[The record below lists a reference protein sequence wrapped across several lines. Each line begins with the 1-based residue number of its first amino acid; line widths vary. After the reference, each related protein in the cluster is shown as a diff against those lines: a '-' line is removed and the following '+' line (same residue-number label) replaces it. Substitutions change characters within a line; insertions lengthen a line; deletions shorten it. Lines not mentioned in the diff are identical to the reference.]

1 MTETANVAGNYALSG
16 GEGDPGFVA
25 ERLDDIKQE
34 RQERRA
40 EQVEFDDVKSR
51 LEEKR
56 ERQRR
61 IVDVMDEPVEFEP
74 VGGGV
79 ASDALDLRQRVMN
92 DDPGAE
98 QDLIELVYETL
109 AENSVDPGMTG
120 DWWRDFP
127 MPVVQRAFE
136 ELVMSDLSEQERAQ
150 IEEFRG
156 E

>member
-16 GEGDPGFVA
+16 GEGNPEFVA
-25 ERLDDIKQE
+25 ERLDDINQE
-34 RQERRA
+34 REERRA

-51 LEEKR
+51 LEQKR

-61 IVDVMDEPVEFEP
+61 VVDVMDEPVEFEP

-98 QDLIELVYETL
+98 QDLIELVYDTL
-109 AENSVDPGMTG
+109 AENSVDPGMSK

-150 IEEFRG
+150 VEEFRG